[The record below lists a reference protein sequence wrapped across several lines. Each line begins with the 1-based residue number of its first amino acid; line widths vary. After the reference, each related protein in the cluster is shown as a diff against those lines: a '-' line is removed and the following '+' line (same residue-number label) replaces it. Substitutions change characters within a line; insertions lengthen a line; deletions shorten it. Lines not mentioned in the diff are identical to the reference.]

1 MFHNPPFYIRF
12 EQNAKIL
19 DVNRISIIT
28 FTILFII
35 PLTACSKKAEV
46 SQNPITAQNNL
57 ITSNVTSDIA
67 FKNALNLYSQKKTE
81 GVDLTN
87 GPCLGNVAPDW
98 VADIAHNP
106 RQSIDDK
113 EENQCA
119 DFKNGLAHH
128 FIELDPEGKLI
139 RSY

>member
-1 MFHNPPFYIRF
+1 MRKFLP
-12 EQNAKIL
+12 L
-19 DVNRISIIT
+19 IIIVGIT
-28 FTILFII
+28 LS
-35 PLTACSKKAEV
+35 ACSKKTQG
-46 SQNPITAQNNL
+46 SQNQPTAQNNQ
-57 ITSNVTSDIA
+57 ITNKVANDIA

-81 GVDLTN
+81 GVDLSN

-98 VADIAHNP
+98 VLDIAHNP
-106 RQSIDDK
+106 RQELDDK

-128 FIELDPEGKLI
+128 FIELDPEGNLI